1 MCDTAAVRMPA
12 CMKRFILGS
21 YFQRRQGANKAFDAG
36 SSVIISCLPD
46 SSPPAGSEAAKWP
59 TPSFMGH
66 WHQPLPGQWDQEG
79 PWQEKLL
86 HSQNLKFPLPG
97 TVHTN
102 KPEELEVPKVKPEDA
117 LWNENWQHLQ
127 RVEIKNKNKTHKW
140 LDYCFLMVTLLL
152 TTLALSSMLEES
164 PRQWVQR
171 LLKGS
176 HFLGSRMTIWQR
188 EKYEKEFPYFMHDV
202 NDFSTSFRRGRDGS
216 WKTQGN

>member
-1 MCDTAAVRMPA
+1 MCEQLCACLLAWKGSFLAVISR
-12 CMKRFILGS
+12 G
-21 YFQRRQGANKAFDAG
+21 RQGANKAFDAG

-102 KPEELEVPKVKPEDA
+102 KPEELEVPKVKPENA

-127 RVEIKNKNKTHKW
+127 RVEIKKTKPK
-140 LDYCFLMVTLLL
+140 LVGLLL
-152 TTLALSSMLEES
+152 FNGDIASYHLALSSMLEES
-164 PRQWVQR
+164 PRQWVQ
-171 LLKGS
+171 G
-176 HFLGSRMTIWQR
+176 
-188 EKYEKEFPYFMHDV
+188 Y
-202 NDFSTSFRRGRDGS
+202 
-216 WKTQGN
+216 